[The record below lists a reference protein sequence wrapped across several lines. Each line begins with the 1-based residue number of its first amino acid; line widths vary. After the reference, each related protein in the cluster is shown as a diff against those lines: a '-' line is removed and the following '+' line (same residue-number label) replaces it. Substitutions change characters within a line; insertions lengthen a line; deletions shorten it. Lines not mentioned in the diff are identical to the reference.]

1 MNKLAIVKVI
11 EIGKYQS
18 IPKKFVTKKQENTI
32 ENIREKR
39 IIGINNTRDSKIM
52 SLKIFDFSKPKILK
66 TRF

>member
-18 IPKKFVTKKQENTI
+18 IPKKFDTKKQENTI

-52 SLKIFDFSKPKILK
+52 SLKISYH
-66 TRF
+66 